1 MGYSTVCTS
10 ELTPF
15 INVQQ
20 NKGMV
25 TVSLGDIKI
34 WCSCITHL
42 LVSYRGAFYA
52 TLIRMNAVEYSMAYH
67 HMDM

>member
-1 MGYSTVCTS
+1 
-10 ELTPF
+10 
-15 INVQQ
+15 
-20 NKGMV
+20 MV